1 MLLNVVIVSG
11 VAIEVLSMRSTARL
25 ILAFILNVTRQTL
38 SLNLYVLLWNTTVSE
53 LCVSLF
59 WINVGRNRLRRL
71 LAQVKLAIRVEVV
84 VAIDPY

>member
-59 WINVGRNRLRRL
+59 WIIVGRNRLRRL
-71 LAQVKLAIRVEVV
+71 LA
-84 VAIDPY
+84 

>member
-1 MLLNVVIVSG
+1 MSG

>member
-1 MLLNVVIVSG
+1 LLLNVVIVSG

>member
-1 MLLNVVIVSG
+1 VSG

>member
-1 MLLNVVIVSG
+1 
-11 VAIEVLSMRSTARL
+11 MRSTARL

>member
-11 VAIEVLSMRSTARL
+11 VAIEVLSMRSTVRL